1 VLEGAI
7 AVRAAVHARSR
18 EIHRV
23 VVSRE
28 KRDRRIEQLVE
39 RARAAG
45 VPVERA
51 TPDAVDALAGGKTH
65 GGVVAVAGERRFV
78 GLSDLVTGTATPFV
92 AMLDGI
98 EDPYNFGY
106 AVRALYA
113 AGVDG
118 LVLRPRNW
126 TSAAGV
132 VGRASAGA
140 SELVRIALAADPLAA
155 AQTCAELGLTVA
167 CAAGERDAVSV
178 YDADLRGPLFLVIG
192 GEKRG
197 VARELLRTADL
208 VVRIPYARDF
218 RQSLGTSAAAAVL
231 AFEAR
236 RQRLENRAPRSIPP
250 RQPGGLAVASPRRT
264 KEDE

>member
-1 VLEGAI
+1 
-7 AVRAAVHARSR
+7 
-18 EIHRV
+18 
-23 VVSRE
+23 
-28 KRDRRIEQLVE
+28 
-39 RARAAG
+39 

-51 TPDAVDALAGGKTH
+51 SPDAVDALAGGKTH
-65 GGVVAVAGERRFV
+65 GGVVAVVGERRYAQ
-78 GLSDLVTGTATPFV
+78 LDDLVAGTESPFV

-106 AVRALYA
+106 ALRALYA

-118 LVLRPRNW
+118 LVLRPRNG

-140 SELVRIALAADPLAA
+140 SELVPIAIADDAPTAAEA
-155 AQTCAELGLTVA
+155 CAGLGLMVA
-167 CAAGERDAVSV
+167 CGADERDAVRL

-197 VARELLRTADL
+197 VARELLRRADL

-218 RQSLGTSAAAAVL
+218 RRSLGTSAAAAVL
-231 AFEAR
+231 AFEVM
-236 RQRLENRAPRSIPP
+236 RQRM
-250 RQPGGLAVASPRRT
+250 
-264 KEDE
+264 